1 MGVLRRRSTKQ
12 IHNRKIRIIF
22 ITQDDVF
29 YLPQFFSRV
38 LSVWADET
46 AAIVILA
53 PTRSLKTT
61 VRRFYTLYGPWHF
74 LRNSACYTIR
84 KLGSRLGL
92 WVYGHSNLSV
102 AGVAGR
108 YDIPVYRPASVNDQE
123 FIERL
128 HQDIR
133 PDLIVSVAASQIL
146 HDNLLAVPRL
156 GCVNIHSALL
166 PQYRGLL
173 PSFWTLLNGETEGG
187 VTVHYISAGIDDGP
201 IIAQRRFLI
210 KDSDTV
216 DSAIQR
222 SKAVGAEL
230 LVDVLGKLKQGK
242 IMTSPNNPEEGTYY
256 SFPTR
261 QDVRRL
267 NALGRRVM

>member
-1 MGVLRRRSTKQ
+1 M
-12 IHNRKIRIIF
+12 RIVF

-38 LSVWADET
+38 LSVRADET

-53 PTRSLKTT
+53 PTRSLNTT

-74 LRNSACYTIR
+74 LWNSARYMSR
-84 KLGSRLGL
+84 KLGSRLAL
-92 WVYGHSNLSV
+92 WVFGHTNLSV

-108 YDIPVYRPASVNDQE
+108 YNIPVYRPALVNDPE
-123 FIERL
+123 FIEHLR
-128 HQDIR
+128 QNIK
-133 PDLIVSVAASQIL
+133 PDLIVSVAASQIF
-146 HDNLLAVPRL
+146 HDSLLAVPRL

-166 PQYRGLL
+166 PQYRGML

-187 VTVHYISAGIDDGP
+187 VTVHYMSAGIDDGP
-201 IIAQRRFLI
+201 IIAQRRFPI
-210 KDSDTV
+210 EDNDTV
-216 DSAIQR
+216 DSVIRR

-230 LVDVLGKLKQGK
+230 LADVLGKLKQGK
-242 IMTSPNNPEEGTYY
+242 IRTSPNNPEEGTYY